1 MDSDVETFPVT
12 SVHNFGIYPKSGK
25 RAILQLDFAIKRI
38 NLIERGFVK
47 KKFDFD
53 ELIQFD
59 SEDNLHIVVKFRAA
73 SIEFD
78 ADTAEE
84 KYAICHFLNYINGDE
99 TNTSDNTADAST
111 ASENE
116 SIFNNFP
123 VQLRARKQILKEG
136 IMEKKGNTKIP
147 TWSKRRVKVCPG
159 EFSYFKPDDEVALNV
174 VQLWAN
180 TSSVL
185 PHGNNGIIVTV
196 KERSYQFRLT
206 GESKQNTELERKEW
220 MQAFQEACKNMRS
233 TLVLIEK
240 TQKARRALRIQD
252 ICYNQEEATQALQ
265 QLDDVIEEESTRSI
279 EPPNDKRHNYLS
291 VVEKTIPMKPLP
303 TKGRAKPPAIG
314 NLKPGSKSESNPT
327 QEFSDDNIY
336 NEIPEPEIDYSPP
349 RSPKQ
354 SKSQQSYSH
363 GQVLGVVSGNYE
375 KNIKTTPSIDTNR
388 ISETYSQVIKPQ
400 SKTAVADDA
409 GAKLI
414 KHTEGNSQ
422 GKSVLTSLPETS
434 SKLYDTIMNNV
445 APVDTK
451 PPQVV
456 KEAVGESNKS
466 KDPTLKST
474 ENKPTE
480 NTHVDDATYENNIDV
495 KAFVNRIEAESAPKS
510 PPMTPHAPAP
520 PVPLPMAPI
529 APPPPP
535 PYKAQSDR
543 NDCTRLRLKQV
554 HWNKIPKNL
563 LQNTIWRKC
572 KDVTNKIQVSLLE
585 DQFSLADR
593 DVPQTIGSKATGKQ
607 LLIDPKR
614 AQNLGILINGLK
626 LNGTGRLQEALN
638 SVTEDQMFPSEKL
651 TTIRRYQPTQDEI
664 DMYRQYVGREQ
675 ELHDVDRFM
684 LELSNIQCLSVRLDL
699 VLTLWDFPRQYE
711 AIEQLVELVHAA
723 CDELTS
729 NVQFLS
735 VLEYIL
741 AIGNHLNSFWSESV
755 KGFQLSSIE
764 KIMDIKGRT
773 ANYTMVNFLV
783 DQLQLTDSSLMTWP
797 DTVSSV
803 KKCQDCSVKAV
814 AAEAEVLKGDLQKM
828 KKNLKTLK
836 GKLKAP
842 TRQDLKFQQEAQT
855 LVINYEMNIEK
866 LERRSNELHIKY
878 RKLLEYFGEPMF
890 QRSEELFG
898 CVARLTDKFR
908 LAMKETEG
916 K

>member
-1 MDSDVETFPVT
+1 MDSDIETIPLT

-25 RAILQLDFAIKRI
+25 RAILQIDFAIKRI
-38 NLIERGFVK
+38 NLIEKGFVK

-59 SEDNLHIVVKFRAA
+59 SEDNLHIVVKFRGI
-73 SIEFD
+73 SLEFD

-99 TNTSDNTADAST
+99 SNTSDNTADAST
-111 ASENE
+111 AGENE

-196 KERSYQFRLT
+196 KERAYQFKLT
-206 GESKQNTELERKEW
+206 GESKQNTESERKEW
-220 MQAFQEACKNMRS
+220 IKAFQEACKNMRS
-233 TLVLIEK
+233 TLVMIEK
-240 TQKARRALRIQD
+240 TQKSRHALRIQD
-252 ICYNQEEATQALQ
+252 INYNFDEATQAVQ
-265 QLDDVIEEESTRSI
+265 QLDDVIDEESTRGI
-279 EPPNDKRHNYLS
+279 DPHTDKRQNYLS

-303 TKGRAKPPAIG
+303 TKDRAKPPAIG
-314 NLKPGSKSESNPT
+314 NLKHKVETNPA
-327 QEFSDDNIY
+327 QEYSDDNIY

-349 RSPKQ
+349 RSPTQ
-354 SKSQQSYSH
+354 SKSPKSFNH
-363 GQVLGVVSGNYE
+363 GQVLRVVSGNYE
-375 KNIKTTPSIDTNR
+375 KNIKTSPSTDVDDNNR
-388 ISETYSQVIKPQ
+388 TSGAYSKVIKTR
-400 SKTAVADDA
+400 SEMAVVDDA
-409 GAKLI
+409 GAKSV
-414 KHTEGNSQ
+414 TNMEGNSP
-422 GKSVLTSLPETS
+422 GKSVLTSRSETLS
-434 SKLYDTIMNNV
+434 NTITNNV

-451 PPQVV
+451 LPEAA
-456 KEAVGESNKS
+456 KEARDGNKI
-466 KDPTLKST
+466 KDPILKRTEST
-474 ENKPTE
+474 PIENSHTE
-480 NTHVDDATYENNIDV
+480 DAIYENNIDV
-495 KAFVNRIEAESAPKS
+495 KALVTRIEAESAPKS
-510 PPMTPHAPAP
+510 PLITPHPPAF
-520 PVPLPMAPI
+520 PVPPPI

-535 PYKAQSDR
+535 PNKTQSDR
-543 NDCTRLRLKQV
+543 NDSSKLRLKQV
-554 HWNKIPKNL
+554 HWNKIPKNVF
-563 LQNTIWRKC
+563 QNTIWKRC
-572 KDVTNKIQVSLLE
+572 QDVSNKLQLSLLE
-585 DQFSLADR
+585 DQFSLAER
-593 DVPQTIGSKATGKQ
+593 DVPQTIGFKTSGKQ

-638 SVTEDQMFPSEKL
+638 SVSEDQMFPSEKL

-664 DMYRQYVGREQ
+664 DMYRQYLGREH

-684 LELSNIQCLSVRLDL
+684 IELSNIQCLSVRLDL

-729 NVQFLS
+729 NVQLLS

-741 AIGNHLNSFWSESV
+741 AIGNHLNSSWSDSV
-755 KGFQLSSIE
+755 KGFQLSSMD
-764 KIMDIKGRT
+764 KIMDIKGRS
-773 ANYTMVNFLV
+773 ANYTMVHFLV
-783 DQLQLTDSSLMTWP
+783 DQLQLTDPSLMTWP
-797 DTVSSV
+797 DTVLSV

-828 KKNLKTLK
+828 KKNLKTIK
-836 GKLKAP
+836 GKLKSP

-898 CVARLTDKFR
+898 CIARFTDKFR
-908 LAMKETEG
+908 QAVKETES